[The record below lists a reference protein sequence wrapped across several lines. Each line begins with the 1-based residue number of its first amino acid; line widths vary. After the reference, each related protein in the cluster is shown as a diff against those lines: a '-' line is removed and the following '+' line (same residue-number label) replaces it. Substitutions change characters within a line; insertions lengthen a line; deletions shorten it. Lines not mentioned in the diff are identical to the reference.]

1 MCFYIRVY
9 FLWFFSISTK
19 TFSVSKS
26 FITMTIDL
34 NFYQKGLL
42 VIRVNMCAS
51 SFYDKLCAEITDE
64 ELDAV
69 TMKDEETGDEIFT
82 DITFLKKIWNGCLEH
97 GYISRDYDILGLFVD
112 KMILK

>member
-1 MCFYIRVY
+1 
-9 FLWFFSISTK
+9 
-19 TFSVSKS
+19 
-26 FITMTIDL
+26 MTIDL
-34 NFYQKGLL
+34 NFYQKGRI

-69 TMKDEETGDEIFT
+69 TTKDEETGDEIFT
-82 DITFLKKIWNGCLEH
+82 DITFVKRIWNACLEY

-112 KMILK
+112 KMILKI